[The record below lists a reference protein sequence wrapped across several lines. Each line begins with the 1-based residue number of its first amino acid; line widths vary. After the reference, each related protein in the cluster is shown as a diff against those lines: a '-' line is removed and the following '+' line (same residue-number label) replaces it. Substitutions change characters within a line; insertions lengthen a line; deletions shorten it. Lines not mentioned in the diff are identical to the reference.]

1 MALKTRSFYN
11 LPFSRLSLWCFDGVC
26 VLASAI
32 HVVVVVVAAAAA
44 VVLAVLVVLVVC
56 WCC

>member
-32 HVVVVVVAAAAA
+32 HVVVVVAAAAA